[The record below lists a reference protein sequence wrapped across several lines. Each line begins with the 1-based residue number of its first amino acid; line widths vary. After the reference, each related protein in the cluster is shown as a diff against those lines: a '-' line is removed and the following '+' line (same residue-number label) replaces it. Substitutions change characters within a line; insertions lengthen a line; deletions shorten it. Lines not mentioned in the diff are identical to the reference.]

1 MPLIP
6 QVEKQLTRQEREREE
21 ERRRVL
27 DRERRREEERE
38 VERRESEERRLSEE
52 REEVRR
58 GEEAARRERSLAARP
73 HERSAVAIA
82 EHEVKHTETRWNIM
96 FSVTVFS

>member
-1 MPLIP
+1 M
-6 QVEKQLTRQEREREE
+6 
-21 ERRRVL
+21 L

-73 HERSAVAIA
+73 HERSA
-82 EHEVKHTETRWNIM
+82 EHVVKHTETQWNIM
-96 FSVTVFS
+96 VSVTIFS